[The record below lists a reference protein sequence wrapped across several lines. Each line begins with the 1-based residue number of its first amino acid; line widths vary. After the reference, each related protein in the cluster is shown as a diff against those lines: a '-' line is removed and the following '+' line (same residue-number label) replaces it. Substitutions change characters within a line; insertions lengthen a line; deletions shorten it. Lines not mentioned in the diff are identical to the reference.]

1 MEGLTAA
8 RENREGKQ
16 NAQPRRRAC
25 KLSVRVLRCQARG
38 VQVLGTVLGTG
49 DARRPTAPEFLNI

>member
-1 MEGLTAA
+1 MEGLTAP

-49 DARRPTAPEFLNI
+49 DATQTRGS

>member
-25 KLSVRVLRCQARG
+25 KLSVRVLRSRHEASKCWGQCWA
-38 VQVLGTVLGTG
+38 QVTP
-49 DARRPTAPEFLNI
+49 RRPTAPEFLNI